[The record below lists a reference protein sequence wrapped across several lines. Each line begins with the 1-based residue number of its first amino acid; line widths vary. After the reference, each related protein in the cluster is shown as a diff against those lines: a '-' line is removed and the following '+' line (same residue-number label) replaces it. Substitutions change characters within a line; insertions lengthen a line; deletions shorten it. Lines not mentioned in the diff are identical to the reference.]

1 MNPSRRLAF
10 FGFMLSAAAAWSSVA
25 SAQGTFDNLGPGLT
39 ASGASANGDLV
50 VGTTPSEYFY
60 WTEETGVVLVGG
72 TSAGNGVGGQAKV
85 SDDGTRMVGTVLSGS
100 SGLYEMGICLLDSG
114 AEWVPL
120 GGIGSSSGGEASSGW
135 GISGDGSTAVGLGW
149 ISAGGAHAIRSA
161 DLAAPTDL
169 GSTVKGRSSRANG
182 CDGDGSVVVGWQ
194 DSTSGFRQGAVW
206 NEGLQTLMT
215 LASSGSALGEA
226 AACSADGSW
235 VVGSGV
241 STNGWNAWRWSSE
254 TGGVNIGTPPSFGWR
269 GASVDISA
277 DGSTIVGFYR
287 PFPGPATFG
296 RGFIW
301 NEEDGQQDLT
311 DLAIARGIEIP
322 TGVIL
327 ALPLGI
333 SSDGTT
339 VVGIA
344 RGPSG
349 TFGFRLQFGVDCP
362 ADFDGDGT
370 VSGGDLATLL
380 AAWGTTNPK
389 IDLTGDGVVGGDD
402 LAVLL
407 SAWGDC

>member
-1 MNPSRRLAF
+1 MSRSRCVACSGPAMVAVAF
-10 FGFMLSAAAAWSSVA
+10 LSNGALG
-25 SAQGTFDNLGPGLT
+25 QGTFDNLGPGLT

-50 VGTTPSEYFY
+50 VGTSPSEYFY

-72 TSAGNGVGGQAKV
+72 TAAGGGVGGQAKV
-85 SDDGTRMVGTVLSGS
+85 SDDGTRMVGTVLNGS

-149 ISAGGAHAIRSA
+149 ISAGGAHAIRSV

-206 NEGLQTLMT
+206 NEGLQTLIT
-215 LASSGSALGEA
+215 LGSSGSALGEA

-235 VVGSGV
+235 VVGNGV

-349 TFGFRLQFGVDCP
+349 TFGFRLQFGADCP

>member
-1 MNPSRRLAF
+1 MSRSRCVACSGPAMVAVAF
-10 FGFMLSAAAAWSSVA
+10 LSNGALG
-25 SAQGTFDNLGPGLT
+25 QGTFDNLGPGLT

-50 VGTTPSEYFY
+50 VGTSPSEYFY

-85 SDDGTRMVGTVLSGS
+85 SDDGTRMVGTVLNGS

-149 ISAGGAHAIRSA
+149 ISAGGAHAIRSV

-206 NEGLQTLMT
+206 NEGLQTLIT
-215 LASSGSALGEA
+215 LGSSGSALGEA

-349 TFGFRLQFGVDCP
+349 TFGFRLQFGADCP

>member
-1 MNPSRRLAF
+1 SGPAMVAVAF
-10 FGFMLSAAAAWSSVA
+10 LSNGAVG
-25 SAQGTFDNLGPGLT
+25 QGTFDNLGPGLT

-50 VGTTPSEYFY
+50 VGTSPSEYFY

-206 NEGLQTLMT
+206 NEGLQTLIT
-215 LASSGSALGEA
+215 LGSSGSALGEA

>member
-1 MNPSRRLAF
+1 MNRPLRHASTGLVATAVALA
-10 FGFMLSAAAAWSSVA
+10 GDAAF
-25 SAQGTFDNLGPGLT
+25 AQGTFNNLGAGLT

-50 VGTTPSEYFY
+50 VGTSPAEYFF
-60 WTEETGVVLVGG
+60 WTAETGVVLVGG
-72 TSAGNGVGGQAKV
+72 TAAGSGVGGQAKV
-85 SDDGTRMVGTVLSGS
+85 SDDGTRMVGTVLNPS
-100 SGLYEMGICLLDSG
+100 SGLHEMGVCLLDSG
-114 AEWVPL
+114 AGWVAL
-120 GGIGSSSGGEASSGW
+120 GGIGSSSGGETSSGW
-135 GISGDGSTAVGLGW
+135 GISADGSTAVGLGW
-149 ISAGGAHAIRSA
+149 ISAGGAHAIRSV

-182 CDGDGSVVVGWQ
+182 CNADGTVVVGWQ

-206 NEGLQTLMT
+206 NDGVQTLIT
-215 LASSGSALGEA
+215 LGTNGAALGEA
-226 AACSADGSW
+226 SGCSADGTW
-235 VVGSGV
+235 VVGNGV
-241 STNGWNAWRWSSE
+241 SSNGSNAWRWSAE

-269 GASVDISA
+269 GASVGISG
-277 DGSTIVGFYR
+277 DGTTIVGFYR

-296 RGFIW
+296 RGFLW
-301 NEEDGQQDLT
+301 TEEDGQQDLT
-311 DLAIARGIEIP
+311 DLAIASGIDIP
-322 TGVIL
+322 SGVVL

-333 SSDGTT
+333 SSDGST
-339 VVGIA
+339 VVGVA

-349 TFGFRLQFGVDCP
+349 TFGFRLQFGADCP

-389 IDLTGDGVVGGDD
+389 IDLTGDGTVGGDD

>member
-1 MNPSRRLAF
+1 MVAVAF
-10 FGFMLSAAAAWSSVA
+10 LSNGALG
-25 SAQGTFDNLGPGLT
+25 QGTFDNLGPGLT

-50 VGTTPSEYFY
+50 VGTSPSEDFY

-85 SDDGTRMVGTVLSGS
+85 SDDGTRMVGTVLNGS

-149 ISAGGAHAIRSA
+149 ISAGGAHAIRSV

-182 CDGDGSVVVGWQ
+182 CDADGSVVVGWQ

-206 NEGLQTLMT
+206 NEGLQTLIT